1 MFILAYLGTGT
12 GSDCFL
18 QHIRKSAQEE
28 KPLELEDNVGR
39 RTNEFKLTGN
49 VSNDLETS
57 GYKTASQPDN
67 WGCKAEL
74 FSE

>member
-1 MFILAYLGTGT
+1 MQKTWRIDLFILAYLGTGT

-18 QHIRKSAQEE
+18 QHIRKSTQEE

-57 GYKTASQPDN
+57 G
-67 WGCKAEL
+67 
-74 FSE
+74 